1 MESSSDPN
9 KIQVSGPVAKRLM
22 KLGYTYRGTVSV
34 KVTSNVPLL
43 TKISVL
49 NWLCFF
55 FVYFFQGKGEMETYW
70 LENAE
75 SGEVSDDNGPSTSTA
90 SSATSINI
98 KSKIKNIFH

>member
-1 MESSSDPN
+1 
-9 KIQVSGPVAKRLM
+9 
-22 KLGYTYRGTVSV
+22 
-34 KVTSNVPLL
+34 
-43 TKISVL
+43 
-49 NWLCFF
+49 
-55 FVYFFQGKGEMETYW
+55 METYW